1 MAVGKLVIREA
12 EIFRGLDKET
22 INYLAAGAD
31 AETYQQGDWIYQF
44 EETGQALE
52 IVHLG
57 AVEAFLRPAA
67 GEELAWGI
75 VGPHECLPNSAV
87 LPFTPWPSGARAI
100 APTTLIAVSARRLQ
114 AIMTFNTKAAD
125 RISRNAQKLTL
136 EWRARL
142 SKLAPESVTSFVSEI
157 ACPYGVRTTHARL
170 QLQGDEQGATVE
182 GTCEAQPFCL
192 VEACPIARRP
202 AHQFARFWSQ
212 QGFGNVDR

>member
-1 MAVGKLVIREA
+1 VQACHTFRRTGRWWDKPHGCLSQSLSFMRPSREKDRDSHVRHFPLRRYQDGQPSEMNQGSLVAPVEGKATMAVGKLVIREA

-100 APTTLIAVSARRLQ
+100 APTT
-114 AIMTFNTKAAD
+114 
-125 RISRNAQKLTL
+125 
-136 EWRARL
+136 
-142 SKLAPESVTSFVSEI
+142 
-157 ACPYGVRTTHARL
+157 
-170 QLQGDEQGATVE
+170 
-182 GTCEAQPFCL
+182 
-192 VEACPIARRP
+192 
-202 AHQFARFWSQ
+202 
-212 QGFGNVDR
+212 